1 MSQNEEELNKGFVC
15 IYQVITPQDRM
26 HTPRKVDR
34 KVEMIGEVNLVF
46 PSYRVGRVG
55 KIQTSEPIE
64 YRVYEYLQIVLQVND
79 LRT

>member
-1 MSQNEEELNKGFVC
+1 
-15 IYQVITPQDRM
+15 M

-79 LRT
+79 FT